1 MSFLKILKVLTHESI
16 FFKVEILPQSRNP
29 ICPFHFSNIIHW
41 FNSNTTTSGIS
52 NHCEVSRHILCL
64 PSCCQSWSLTGRCLP
79 LPLTASSTQCTLKTS
94 LINVSKGSNYLAK
107 NRYCILI
114 FHRKTVCSLTL
125 KRRLQKLYFCIWSVV
140 W

>member
-41 FNSNTTTSGIS
+41 FNSNTTILGIS

-64 PSCCQSWSLTGRCLP
+64 PSCCQSWSLTEDAYHYHWLP
-79 LPLTASSTQCTLKTS
+79 LTQCTLKTS

-107 NRYCILI
+107 KSILHFNIPQKDCLLLDSEEETTEII
-114 FHRKTVCSLTL
+114 FLYL
-125 KRRLQKLYFCIWSVV
+125 KRV